1 MMHSMMMAPMGG
13 SGSLVILQCLACL
26 AMLVGAF
33 MLASWAS
40 KTLTPGA
47 TLGWAIGL
55 IAGGAVVCALAMG
68 SFGGAYGVSYGD
80 SCPMMKDG
88 KCAMMDDDDMMMQG
102 GMHDMHDMGAGGSM
116 DMDHDDMTMGDMTA
130 MLEGKTGDA
139 FDEAF
144 LRMMI
149 PHHQGAIDMVKNV
162 EASAKHQEIKD
173 LAKGIVTA
181 QQREIDMMNGWLQA
195 WGYNE

>member
-13 SGSLVILQCLACL
+13 SGSLMILQCLACL

-33 MLASWAS
+33 MLASWAA
-40 KTLTPGA
+40 KTLTQGA
-47 TLGWAIGL
+47 MLAWAIGL
-55 IAGGAVVCALAMG
+55 LLGGAVVCALAMG
-68 SFGGAYGVSYGD
+68 SFRGSYGMPSGD

-88 KCAMMDDDDMMMQG
+88 KCAMMDDDMMMQG
-102 GMHDMHDMGAGGSM
+102 GMHDMHDMDSM
-116 DMDHDDMTMGDMTA
+116 DADDHMGMSMDDMGA

-162 EASAKHQEIKD
+162 ETSAKHQEIKD
-173 LAKGIVTA
+173 LAKDIATA

-195 WGYNE
+195 WGYND

>member
-1 MMHSMMMAPMGG
+1 MMMAPMGG
-13 SGSLVILQCLACL
+13 SGSLMILQCLACL

-33 MLASWAS
+33 MLASWAA
-40 KTLTPGA
+40 KTLTQGA
-47 TLGWAIGL
+47 MLAWAIGL
-55 IAGGAVVCALAMG
+55 LLGGAVVCALAMG
-68 SFGGAYGVSYGD
+68 SFRGSYGMPSGD

-88 KCAMMDDDDMMMQG
+88 KCAMMDDDMMMQG
-102 GMHDMHDMGAGGSM
+102 GMHDMHDMDSM
-116 DMDHDDMTMGDMTA
+116 DADDHMGMSMDDMGA

-162 EASAKHQEIKD
+162 ETSAKHQEIKD
-173 LAKGIVTA
+173 LAKDIATA

-195 WGYNE
+195 WGYND